1 MASKSEVPADGLSPQ
16 RRFWT
21 LSFHAA
27 TLLTFLAASAAPTPL
42 YHIYQETWHFSPIL
56 LTFIFSVYAFSL
68 LTTLLIVGS
77 LSDHIGRRPV
87 VFAAILLQAAS
98 MLLFVLADSPSW
110 LVAARIV
117 QGIATGAASGAIG
130 ATLVDANKVTGP
142 IVNSIAP
149 LLGMAAGA
157 LGAGALVQFG
167 PDPMRLV
174 YMVVFAALAVQAIL
188 VWSTPETAQSK
199 PGAWASLKPH
209 VGVPLQVRPSLMMI
223 TPINIAIWALGGFYL
238 SLMPSLV
245 AAATGNHS
253 PMTGGL
259 TVAALTVSG
268 AAAVFVRRQKPA
280 RPNLAFGVISMLA
293 GLLIVMAGIHSGL
306 VALLFT
312 GTVIAGL
319 GFGSCFLGAVST
331 IMPLAKP
338 EERAG
343 LLSAYYVQ
351 SYLAFSIPAIGAGL
365 LSRAIGLGATAD
377 VYVVVIIALTAG
389 GFAALSFARPRAA
402 G

>member
-1 MASKSEVPADGLSPQ
+1 MASKSEVPANDLSAS
-16 RRFWT
+16 RRRWA

-42 YHIYQETWHFSPIL
+42 YHVYQETWHFSPIL

-98 MLLFVLADSPSW
+98 MLLFMLADSPSW
-110 LVAARIV
+110 LIAARIV

-130 ATLVDANKVTGP
+130 AALVDANKVTGP

-157 LGAGALVQFG
+157 LGAGALVQFA

-174 YMVVFAALAVQAIL
+174 YMIIFAALIVQAIL
-188 VWSTPETAQSK
+188 VWSTPETARSK

-209 VGVPLQVRPSLMMI
+209 VGVPPQVRPSLIMI
-223 TPINIAIWALGGFYL
+223 TPINIAIWSLGGFYL

-245 AAATGNHS
+245 ATATGIHS

-268 AAAVFVRRQKPA
+268 AAAVFVRRQKAA
-280 RPNLAFGVISMLA
+280 RANLTFGVVTILA
-293 GLLIVMAGIHSGL
+293 GLLAVMGGVHFGL
-306 VALLFT
+306 VALLFA

-319 GFGSCFLGAVST
+319 GFGSSFLGAVST

-351 SYLAFSIPAIGAGL
+351 SYLAFSIPAIGAGF

-377 VYVVVIIALTAG
+377 VYVVVIIALTASG
-389 GFAALSFARPRAA
+389 YAAMSFTRPQTV

>member
-1 MASKSEVPADGLSPQ
+1 MSSKSEVPASGLSPA
-16 RRFWT
+16 RRHWA
-21 LSFHAA
+21 LSFHAL
-27 TLLTFLAASAAPTPL
+27 TLTTFLAASAAPTPL
-42 YHIYQETWHFSPIL
+42 YHLYQETWHFSPIL

-77 LSDHIGRRPV
+77 LSDHVGRRPV

-98 MLLFVLADSPSW
+98 MLLFMLADSPSW

-130 ATLVDANKVTGP
+130 AALVDANRVNGP

-157 LGAGALVQFG
+157 LGAGALVQFA

-174 YMVVFAALAVQAIL
+174 YMILFAVLAAQAIL

-209 VGVPLQVRPSLMMI
+209 IGVPPQVRPSLMMI
-223 TPINIAIWALGGFYL
+223 TPINISIWSLGGFYL

-245 AAATGNHS
+245 GAATGNHS

-268 AAAVFVRRQKPA
+268 AAAVFARRQKPV
-280 RPNLAFGVISMLA
+280 RSNLTFGVFSMLA
-293 GLLIVMAGIHSGL
+293 GLLVVMAGAHSGL
-306 VALLFT
+306 VALLFA

-351 SYLAFSIPAIGAGL
+351 SYLAFSIPAIGAGF
-365 LSRAIGLGATAD
+365 LSRAIGLGLTAD
-377 VYVVVIIALTAG
+377 VYVVVIIALTAS
-389 GFAALSFARPRAA
+389 GFAALSFARPQPA

>member
-1 MASKSEVPADGLSPQ
+1 MSSKSEPVSGDFSPAKRL
-16 RRFWT
+16 WA

-27 TLLTFLAASAAPTPL
+27 TLITFLAASAAPTPL
-42 YHIYQETWHFSPIL
+42 YHLYQESWHFSPIL

-87 VFAAILLQAAS
+87 IFAAILLQAAA
-98 MLLFVLADSPSW
+98 MLLFMLADSPSW
-110 LVAARIV
+110 LIAARIV

-130 ATLVDANKVTGP
+130 AALVDANKTSGP
-142 IVNSIAP
+142 IVNSISP
-149 LLGMAAGA
+149 LLGMAVGA
-157 LGAGALVQFG
+157 LGAGALVQFA

-174 YMVVFAALAVQAIL
+174 YLVLFAALLAQAVF
-188 VWSTPETAQSK
+188 VWSVPETAMSK
-199 PGAWASLKPH
+199 PGALASLRPH
-209 VGVPLQVRPSLMMI
+209 VGVPPQVRPSLMAI
-223 TPINIAIWALGGFYL
+223 TPINISIWSLGGFYL

-245 AAATGNHS
+245 GAATGNHS

-259 TVAALTVSG
+259 TVAALTLSG
-268 AAAVFVRRQKPA
+268 ALAVFFRRQKPA
-280 RPNLAFGVISMLA
+280 RANLTLGVFTMMI
-293 GLLIVMAGIHSGL
+293 GLLIVVAGVHTGW
-306 VALLFT
+306 VVLLFA
-312 GTVIAGL
+312 GTIIAGT
-319 GFGSCFLGAVST
+319 GFGACFLGAVST

-351 SYLAFSIPAIGAGL
+351 SYLAFSIPAILAGF
-365 LSRAIGLGATAD
+365 LSRAVGLTMTAD
-377 VYVVVIIALTAG
+377 IYVCVIIVLTSAG
-389 GFAALSFARPRAA
+389 YAAMSLARVQPA